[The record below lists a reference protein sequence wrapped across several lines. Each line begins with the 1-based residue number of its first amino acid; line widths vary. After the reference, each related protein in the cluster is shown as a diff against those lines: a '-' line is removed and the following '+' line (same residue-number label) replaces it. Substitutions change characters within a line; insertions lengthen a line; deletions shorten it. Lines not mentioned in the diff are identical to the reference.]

1 MRNVFFI
8 TATAIASYAL
18 VSCNH
23 SNGTEVAKNEPLISD
38 SLMKM
43 ISIDTAKVSP
53 IGDQL
58 KLSGEIGYDE
68 NKVVKVFPNSS
79 GQVMQVSVSFGD
91 YVHKG
96 QTLAVIK
103 SADVAGNYSDLA
115 NAETDVKIAKRQY
128 ENAKSLYEGGI
139 SSQREFEEA
148 KENYDKALAVANKIN
163 AAIRIN
169 GGGHTSAGGIYNI
182 ISPADGYI
190 VEKKIAPGA
199 FLRGDM
205 GDNLFTIS
213 GLKDVWVW
221 ANVYETDIAKVRE
234 GYSAQVT
241 TLAYPDKVFHGK
253 VDKMNDLID
262 PNNKS
267 LRVRITLNNDSL
279 FLKPEMF
286 ANVIISNQE
295 AKSALSIPTSA
306 VVTDNGKN
314 FAVVYH
320 NNNDVKVKPISIMKT
335 EGNIT
340 FLNDGLEPGDKV
352 ISQNQLL
359 IYNSI
364 AGK

>member
-1 MRNVFFI
+1 
-8 TATAIASYAL
+8 
-18 VSCNH
+18 
-23 SNGTEVAKNEPLISD
+23 
-38 SLMKM
+38 
-43 ISIDTAKVSP
+43 
-53 IGDQL
+53 
-58 KLSGEIGYDE
+58 
-68 NKVVKVFPNSS
+68 
-79 GQVMQVSVSFGD
+79 
-91 YVHKG
+91 
-96 QTLAVIK
+96 VIK